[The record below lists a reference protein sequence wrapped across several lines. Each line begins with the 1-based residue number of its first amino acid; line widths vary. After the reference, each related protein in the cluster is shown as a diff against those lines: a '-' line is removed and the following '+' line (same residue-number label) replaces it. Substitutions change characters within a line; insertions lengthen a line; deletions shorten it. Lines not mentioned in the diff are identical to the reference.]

1 MKRAILIILIVLL
14 IGLGALWYFGR
25 PTGVVVTATLG
36 EGGPDV
42 TDRIEWQVD
51 RAMGGGSDGG
61 ISINF
66 VETILADTDDP
77 HFYRTAPGE
86 TVRVRGLIGGNV
98 ELEAKVTTP
107 RGRIVAQT
115 FAPEA
120 GFLDLMVRHNETADP
135 RLEVNGP
142 GGFITLPDPGQTTML
157 LRPGDYRLALM
168 TDAGADTTEIAV
180 VAGETAQAAL
190 DARVSMLSLTA
201 GGDIAWPEA
210 LPPLTFE
217 VQTGDDSF
225 DWNRP
230 LEAFDAGRTPPQS
243 ILYGSYP
250 VTVTPRSARGYGTN
264 VGTEA
269 EITVSEPEQ
278 LVEIPLE
285 FQVVRVALPD
295 LPEGDDLI
303 LKTRLLETAGKGEVF
318 ASARVEDGRSLL
330 TFAAPEWDPDIPVA
344 VALFVRKKGAR
355 GSIVGMVDL
364 GQNAMGTET
373 EVTLRPGDG
382 LNFCEE
388 IYDADRCA
396 PVDEVLAR
404 DTAR

>member
-1 MKRAILIILIVLL
+1 MKRAILIIMIVLL

-51 RAMGGGSDGG
+51 RPMGGGSDGG

-66 VETILADTDDP
+66 VETIFADTDDP
-77 HFYRTAPGE
+77 RFYRTAPGE

-98 ELEAKVTTP
+98 ELEANVTTP
-107 RGRIVAQT
+107 RGRLVAQT
-115 FAPEA
+115 FTPEA
-120 GFLDLMVRHNETADP
+120 GFLDLTVRHNETANP

-157 LRPGDYRLALM
+157 LRPGDYRLALI
-168 TDAGADTTEIAV
+168 TDAGADTAEITID
-180 VAGETAQAAL
+180 AGEFAEAAL

-210 LPPLTFE
+210 LPPLMFE

-230 LEAFDAGRTPPQS
+230 LEAFDAGRTPPQP
-243 ILYGSYP
+243 IVYGSYP
-250 VTVTPRSARGYGTN
+250 VTVTPKSARGFGAN
-264 VGTEA
+264 ISTEA

-278 LVEIPLE
+278 LVEIPLA

-295 LPEGDDLI
+295 LPEGADLS
-303 LKTRLLETAGKGEVF
+303 LRTTVLETAGKGE
-318 ASARVEDGRSLL
+318 ALATGRVEDGRAVLA
-330 TFAAPEWDPDIPVA
+330 FAAPEWDPDTPVA
-344 VALFVRKKGAR
+344 VALWVRD
-355 GSIVGMVDL
+355 SVVGMADL
-364 GQNAMGTET
+364 GPNAPGTET
-373 EVTLRPGDG
+373 EVALRPGDG
-382 LNFCEE
+382 LNFCEK
-388 IYDADRCA
+388 IYDDRCA
-396 PVDEVLAR
+396 PLDEVLAE
-404 DTAR
+404 DAAR